1 MESPVQTLELGGKR
15 FVVLEASEYEQL
27 KSAAGEGPA
36 MPSSNGKGHVNAK
49 QFLESSIAREVI
61 ARRKKAG
68 WTIEQL
74 ARKAKVR
81 VDVLR
86 KLERG
91 ESSPSVAAVD
101 RIDRAF
107 KAAKV

>member
-1 MESPVQTLELGGKR
+1 MDSTIQTLEFGGKR
-15 FVVLEASEYEQL
+15 FVVLEASEYELL
-27 KSAAGEGPA
+27 KAAAGEGPEL
-36 MPSSNGKGHVNAK
+36 PPTNGKGQVNAK

-68 WTIEQL
+68 WTVEEL

-86 KLERG
+86 
-91 ESSPSVAAVD
+91 
-101 RIDRAF
+101 
-107 KAAKV
+107 